1 MVVKLVDL
9 ADIAT
14 LLKTETQRQR
24 FCVAYSGGLDSVVL
38 LHSLIE
44 IKKYHPNWSLRALH
58 IHHGLNPRAD
68 AWQLHCEQVCQALDI
83 PIQTLK
89 IQCVVS
95 PGESLEAVAREQ
107 RYAALFGHLNDDE
120 VLLTAHHADDQAETL
135 LLQLL
140 RGAGVA
146 GLAAMPRSRWEAGR
160 LLIRPFLDYSRASLE
175 AYAQEQQLTWV
186 EDDSNAN
193 TAFDRNYLR
202 HEVMPKL
209 RARWPAAVA
218 NLQRSSQ
225 HCASA
230 LEAIRAQAQM
240 DLRQA
245 RVSSHVLCFEVFS
258 HWRLQ
263 RQVECVREWFR
274 ECGLSAPSD
283 AQLKKIF
290 QEVIAARSDASP
302 QLSFGAVTLRRYRR
316 CLYLL
321 NETRVHVNQYFSSVF
336 NIKWQ
341 IGQGL
346 GYTPELGS
354 YQWRFGLGGEKLKK
368 IFQTAGI
375 PPWERASQ
383 PLLFFNDTL
392 IAVAD
397 YWVNRDYL
405 VKAERIGFRLVRMG
419 LESRTQC

>member
-1 MVVKLVDL
+1 MKLVDP
-9 ADIAT
+9 ADVAT
-14 LLKTETQRQR
+14 ILKTETQRQR

-38 LHSLIE
+38 LHSLVE
-44 IKKYHPNWSLRALH
+44 IKKQHPAWSVRALH
-58 IHHGLNPRAD
+58 VHHGLNPRAD
-68 AWQLHCEQVCQALDI
+68 AWQLHCEQVCHALGI

-107 RYAALFGHLNDDE
+107 RYAALFGHVHIDE
-120 VLLTAHHADDQAETL
+120 VLVTAHHADDQAETL

-146 GLAAMPRSRWEAGR
+146 GLAAMPRSRWESDR
-160 LLIRPFLDYSRASLE
+160 LLIRPLLSYSRASLE
-175 AYAQEQQLTWV
+175 AYAQDQQLTWV

-193 TAFDRNYLR
+193 IAFDRNYLR

-209 RARWPAAVA
+209 RARWPALAT

-245 RVSSHVLCFEVFS
+245 RVSSHVLCFDVFS
-258 HWRLQ
+258 NWRLQ

-274 ECGLSAPSD
+274 DCGLSVPSD
-283 AQLKKIF
+283 VQLKKIF
-290 QEVIAARSDASP
+290 HEMIDARPDASP
-302 QLSFGAVTLRRYRR
+302 HLSFGSVSLRRYRR

-321 NETRVHVNQYFSSVF
+321 DATRPREHDSKVF
-336 NIKWQ
+336 KITWQ
-341 IGQGL
+341 KGQGL
-346 GYTPELGS
+346 SYTPELGC

-375 PPWERASQ
+375 PPWERATQ

-397 YWVNRDYL
+397 YWVNTDYL
-405 VKAERIGFRLVRMG
+405 VKAECLGFRLVNV
-419 LESRTQC
+419 